1 MIASVAVRTAKNS
14 AGVMHDFALYR
25 GVAFEELL
33 QIVMFVQ
40 IFLVVDQ
47 IWIVSQLSGDLG
59 MVLQEKLKLTNF
71 VPEIAPGEAR
81 HSEGGDC

>member
-25 GVAFEELL
+25 GVAFEKLF

-40 IFLVVDQ
+40 VFLIVDQ
-47 IWIVSQLSGDLG
+47 IWIVSQLSGNLG
-59 MVLQEKLKLTNF
+59 MVLQKNVKLTNF
-71 VPEIAPGEAR
+71 VPQIAPGGTR
-81 HSEGGDC
+81 HAEG